1 LTSIIAVIVIV
12 PVGIVPEGHGSA
24 AITPVTAVLESTAP
38 KTVTEAIA
46 SHGAI
51 ASSAAR
57 MAAGRNGVGDGTS
70 QCDRN
75 NDDRDLMQR
84 GFPHDG

>member
-1 LTSIIAVIVIV
+1 V
-12 PVGIVPEGHGSA
+12 
-24 AITPVTAVLESTAP
+24 AVLESTAP
-38 KTVTEAIA
+38 KTVTKATASHAAIA
-46 SHGAI
+46 P
-51 ASSAAR
+51 SAAS

>member
-1 LTSIIAVIVIV
+1 M
-12 PVGIVPEGHGSA
+12 
-24 AITPVTAVLESTAP
+24 AVLESTAP
-38 KTVTEAIA
+38 KTITEATA
-46 SHGAI
+46 SHAAI
-51 ASSAAR
+51 APSAAS
-57 MAAGRNGVGDGTS
+57 MAAGRNSVGDGTS

>member
-1 LTSIIAVIVIV
+1 M
-12 PVGIVPEGHGSA
+12 
-24 AITPVTAVLESTAP
+24 AVLESTAP
-38 KTVTEAIA
+38 KTVTEATA

-51 ASSAAR
+51 ASAAR
-57 MAAGRNGVGDGTS
+57 MAAGRNGVGDDDGAS

-75 NDDRDLMQR
+75 NDDRDFMQR

>member
-1 LTSIIAVIVIV
+1 
-12 PVGIVPEGHGSA
+12 
-24 AITPVTAVLESTAP
+24 VLESTAP
-38 KTVTEAIA
+38 KTVTGATA

-51 ASSAAR
+51 ASSSAAR
-57 MAAGRNGVGDGTS
+57 MAASRNGVGDDDGTS

-75 NDDRDLMQR
+75 NGDRDFMQR